1 MFSGYYAIFLFGKV
15 FKEYVSE
22 KDNKM
27 GLICDYCKQ
36 DILKKEKYVS
46 LRTFDRAR
54 CIEDKCWHFQCFI
67 DWYNK
72 KVYEK
77 SKNTVKD
84 MQKMA
89 LKLFKSPQIQEVIA
103 GTIGGETLGRMLN
116 TDLDGKNDKIEFVK
130 IVKKDGKR
138 KKRSSKNRKAQM
150 QKM

>member
-1 MFSGYYAIFLFGKV
+1 
-15 FKEYVSE
+15 
-22 KDNKM
+22 M

-36 DILKKEKYVS
+36 NILKKEKYVS
-46 LRTFDRAR
+46 LRTFDRKR

-67 DWYNK
+67 DWYNE

-77 SKNTVKD
+77 AKNSVKD
-84 MQKMA
+84 MQRMA
-89 LKLFKSPQIQEVIA
+89 LKLFKSPRIQEVIA

-130 IVKKDGKR
+130 IVKKDGR